1 MQEGN
6 VIGDDSGPGILRKLH
21 VTHSVSN
28 AFDPPGKSSIGAHA
42 VAMCDRRQMAVLIV
56 AYGLYSDFGRARVV
70 CSMVMLGRS
79 EWDRRFDAARR
90 EIGFDVI

>member
-1 MQEGN
+1 
-6 VIGDDSGPGILRKLH
+6 
-21 VTHSVSN
+21 
-28 AFDPPGKSSIGAHA
+28 
-42 VAMCDRRQMAVLIV
+42 MAVLIV

-79 EWDRRFDAARR
+79 EWGRRFDAARR